1 MYLTHPIQPQ
11 STPRNPS
18 TPLIPPPFANYI
30 QLLASSSLTQLPLQ
44 ILIVLYLLTELSN
57 TDCNVLPYIC
67 MHKTHHEFNFRIKLN
82 MPQCSLKSLEGGRNL
97 YRFPLKTCPGETR
110 KKMQGKC
117 ISWLFFMFFIY
128 LYTFFIRECVTRSS
142 TSIFFLIRSK

>member
-1 MYLTHPIQPQ
+1 MKQTTPHPPPIHPPQPSHPSQ
-11 STPRNPS
+11 TP
-18 TPLIPPPFANYI
+18 PPPFANYI
-30 QLLASSSLTQLPLQ
+30 QLLANRSLTQLPLQ
-44 ILIVLYLLTELSN
+44 ILIVLYLLSN

-67 MHKTHHEFNFRIKLN
+67 MHKTQHEFHFRIKLN
-82 MPQCSLKSLEGGRNL
+82 MLQYSSKSLEGGRNL
-97 YRFPLKTCPGETR
+97 YGFPLKTCPGETR

-142 TSIFFLIRSK
+142 TSIFFLIQSK